1 MVLGGTYWWRQSHSE
16 PGPTLDETVLAPGG
30 RIVATIRSEPK
41 SFNRLVSAKTT
52 ESRISQLTQSSLV
65 RLNLTTGV
73 LEPRLA
79 REWSGSPDG
88 LTWTFKLRDGVVFS
102 DGVPLSAADVVFTF
116 EVLYDKGVN
125 SSMAPNFVV
134 DGKPLA
140 VRALDDH
147 TVTITFPAPYGPGLT
162 LLDTLPIL
170 PRHALEPAFKAGKFR
185 EAWGVATPPKDIV
198 GTGPFVIA
206 EYVPGQ
212 KVTLA
217 RNPKFWRK
225 NDRGVALPYVDE
237 LQLLIVPEQNAE
249 TLRLESG
256 DIDLA
261 NDFVRPED
269 YRALRELE
277 KKGVVSLVDAGVEI
291 SPSAL
296 WFNLVPGTAAAKDR
310 PWLQKEELRRAISYA
325 VDRQALI
332 NIVFLGAGV
341 PVYGPITP
349 GHGEWYLPDLPKT
362 ETDLTK
368 AKQLLATI
376 GLTDR
381 NGDGMLED
389 ASGKPA
395 RFTLLTQKGNTV
407 RESTS
412 AVLRDQLKK
421 AGLQVDVV
429 LEDQG
434 TLIDHFGKGAY
445 EAMFFG
451 VDSGLTDPSFN
462 QEMWLSS
469 GQFHFWNPQQKTP
482 ATAWEQTI
490 DDAMRQTTRTMDR
503 DERHKAFAI
512 AQRTL
517 AEHLP
522 ILNFAAQKVT
532 VALSARLRGAMPIV
546 IKPPVLW
553 NAEMLSVAPG
563 SVRKP

>member
-1 MVLGGTYWWRQSHSE
+1 
-16 PGPTLDETVLAPGG
+16 
-30 RIVATIRSEPK
+30 
-41 SFNRLVSAKTT
+41 
-52 ESRISQLTQSSLV
+52 
-65 RLNLTTGV
+65 
-73 LEPRLA
+73 
-79 REWSGSPDG
+79 
-88 LTWTFKLRDGVVFS
+88 
-102 DGVPLSAADVVFTF
+102 
-116 EVLYDKGVN
+116 
-125 SSMAPNFVV
+125 
-134 DGKPLA
+134 
-140 VRALDDH
+140 
-147 TVTITFPAPYGPGLT
+147 
-162 LLDTLPIL
+162 
-170 PRHALEPAFKAGKFR
+170 
-185 EAWGVATPPKDIV
+185 
-198 GTGPFVIA
+198 
-206 EYVPGQ
+206 
-212 KVTLA
+212 
-217 RNPKFWRK
+217 
-225 NDRGVALPYVDE
+225 
-237 LQLLIVPEQNAE
+237 
-249 TLRLESG
+249 
-256 DIDLA
+256 
-261 NDFVRPED
+261 
-269 YRALRELE
+269 
-277 KKGVVSLVDAGVEI
+277 
-291 SPSAL
+291 
-296 WFNLVPGTAAAKDR
+296 
-310 PWLQKEELRRAISYA
+310 
-325 VDRQALI
+325 
-332 NIVFLGAGV
+332 
-341 PVYGPITP
+341 
-349 GHGEWYLPDLPKT
+349 
-362 ETDLTK
+362 
-368 AKQLLATI
+368 
-376 GLTDR
+376 
-381 NGDGMLED
+381 MLED

>member
-1 MVLGGTYWWRQSHSE
+1 
-16 PGPTLDETVLAPGG
+16 
-30 RIVATIRSEPK
+30 
-41 SFNRLVSAKTT
+41 
-52 ESRISQLTQSSLV
+52 
-65 RLNLTTGV
+65 LNLTTGV

-102 DGVPLSAADVVFTF
+102 DGAPLSAADVVFTF

-125 SSMAPNFVV
+125 SSMAPNFFV

-225 NDRGVALPYVDE
+225 NDGGVALPYVDE
-237 LQLLIVPEQNAE
+237 LQLLIVQEQNAE

-368 AKQLLATI
+368 AKQLLATM

-434 TLIDHFGKGAY
+434 TLIDHFGKGEY

-503 DERHKAFAI
+503 EERHKAFAI